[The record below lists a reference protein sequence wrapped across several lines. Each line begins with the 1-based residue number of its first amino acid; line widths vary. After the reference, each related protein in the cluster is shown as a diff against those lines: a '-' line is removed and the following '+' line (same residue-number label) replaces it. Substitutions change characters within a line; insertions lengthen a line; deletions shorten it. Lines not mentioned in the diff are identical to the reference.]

1 MKFRESLA
9 RFLYGRYGTDELYNA
24 LFITELVLLFLAS
37 ILTVIGRI
45 APVLSVISV
54 FLYLLALGLLIWSM
68 IRFFSRNISK
78 RRRENEAWFRFLSK
92 FKRKPKPA
100 LPPDTPTHIFRA
112 CPKCRATLRLP
123 REVGKHQVK
132 CPRCGERFGVKV
144 K

>member
-1 MKFRESLA
+1 MKFRETLA

-78 RRRENEAWFRFLSK
+78 RRRENEAWLRFTAK
-92 FKRKPKPA
+92 FKRKPKPT